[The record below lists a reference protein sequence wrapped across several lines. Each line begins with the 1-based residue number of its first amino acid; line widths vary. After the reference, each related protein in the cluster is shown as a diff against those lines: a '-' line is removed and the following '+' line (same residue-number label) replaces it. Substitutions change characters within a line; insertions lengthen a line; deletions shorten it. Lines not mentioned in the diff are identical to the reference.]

1 MQRTVALNVVK
12 AASRLKVLA
21 RNARERLEQQQAAEA
36 AEALEQGQYA
46 ALPQTPGGLG
56 SATRA

>member
-36 AEALEQGQYA
+36 LAEQGQYA
-46 ALPQTPGGLG
+46 PLPQTPGGLG
-56 SATRA
+56 ELGLARA